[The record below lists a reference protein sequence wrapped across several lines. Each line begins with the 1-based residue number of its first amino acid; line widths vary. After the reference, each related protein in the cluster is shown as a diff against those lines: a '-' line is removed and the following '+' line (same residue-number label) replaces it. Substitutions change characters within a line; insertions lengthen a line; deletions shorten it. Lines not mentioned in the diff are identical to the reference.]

1 MKNDKKLSVS
11 ISFEEI
17 RLPPFEDILVLGS
30 RCPHGRVG
38 VTKCLNLLS
47 PDNFRLIEV
56 EDSIVE
62 AVLVNKKILKRMSEE
77 KVLKI
82 LKERVFP
89 YITNGEIVKV
99 DFKVTVAYEKIDINS
114 GRYHRQGILPA

>member
-114 GRYHRQGILPA
+114 GR